1 MKTKKSI
8 LLFLFALFL
17 GCKTNTLTGKN
28 TLNFFGNNKQIF
40 AMSLQQYATFLKE
53 NKIVTDSDEAKLIAT
68 IGADI
73 ANAAQQY
80 FSFKG
85 QPNSLDDYNWEYN
98 LVNSD
103 QVNAWCMPGGKIVF
117 YTGIMPIAKNPDG
130 IAAIMGHEVAHAL
143 ADHGAQRM
151 SLGIV
156 QQAGG
161 IIATEATKNQEAQ
174 KRDRIMKAYGFGSTV
189 GGMLPFSRK
198 HETEADKIG
207 LELMTLAGYN
217 PEEAP
222 KLWER
227 MKAQSKGGQ
236 PEFLSTHP
244 SEERRIAN
252 LKQWIPQA
260 KALAGEIKTT
270 SIKNKIKN

>member
-1 MKTKKSI
+1 MKTLQYVFLVI
-8 LLFLFALFL
+8 AVLFF
-17 GCKTNTLTGKN
+17 GCKTNVLTGKK
-28 TLNFFGNNKQIF
+28 TLNFFGNKQLF
-40 AMSLQQYATFLKE
+40 AMSLQQYQSFLDENEVVTNTKE
-53 NKIVTDSDEAKLIAT
+53 ADLVKD

-73 ANAAQQY
+73 ARAAQIY
-80 FSFKG
+80 FNYKG
-85 QPNSLDDYNWEYN
+85 QPNMLDGYNWEYN

-117 YTGIMPIAKNPDG
+117 YTGIMPIADNPDG

-161 IIATEATKNQEAQ
+161 IITAEATKNQDAR
-174 KRDRIMKAYGFGSTV
+174 KRQQIMMAYGVGTTL

-198 HETEADKIG
+198 HESEADKIG
-207 LELMTLAGYN
+207 LELMTIAGYN

-222 KLWER
+222 ELWKR
-227 MKAQSKGGQ
+227 MKAQSKGGT
-236 PEFLSTHP
+236 PEFLNTHP

-252 LKQWIPQA
+252 LKSWIPGA
-260 KALAGEIKTT
+260 RALADEIKIT
-270 SIKNKIKN
+270 STKK

>member
-1 MKTKKSI
+1 MKTTLYTLVFLI
-8 LLFLFALFL
+8 LLVV
-17 GCKTNTLTGKN
+17 GCKTNTLTGKK
-28 TLNFFGNNKQIF
+28 TLNFFGDNKQLF
-40 AMSLQQYATFLKE
+40 SMSLQQYQSFLKE
-53 NKIVTDSDEAKLIAT
+53 NEVVTNTKEAELVSS
-68 IGADI
+68 IGRDI
-73 ANAAQQY
+73 ARAAQLY
-80 FSFKG
+80 YTYKG
-85 QPNSLDDYNWEYN
+85 HPNSLNDYNWEYN

-103 QVNAWCMPGGKIVF
+103 QLNAWCMPGGKIVF
-117 YTGIMPIAKNPDG
+117 YTGILPVASNADG

-161 IIATEATKNQEAQ
+161 IITAEVTKNQDAQ
-174 KRDRIMKAYGFGSTV
+174 KRQQIMMAYGIGTTL

-198 HETEADKIG
+198 HESEADKIG
-207 LELMTLAGYN
+207 LELMTIAGYN

-227 MKAQSKGGQ
+227 MKAQSKGGT

-244 SEERRIAN
+244 SEERRIAT
-252 LKQWIPQA
+252 LQQWIPHA
-260 KALAGEIKTT
+260 KALAEEIKLT
-270 SIKNKIKN
+270 SK

>member
-1 MKTKKSI
+1 MKTQFLSI
-8 LLFLFALFL
+8 FVLLFLFF
-17 GCKTNTLTGKN
+17 GCKTNVITGKK
-28 TLNFFGNNKQIF
+28 TLNFFGDNQ
-40 AMSLQQYATFLKE
+40 SLFPTSFQQYRSFLDE
-53 NKIVTDSDEAKLIAT
+53 HEVVTGTKDASAVAR
-68 IGADI
+68 IGNDI
-73 ANAAQQY
+73 ANAAALY
-80 FSFKG
+80 YAYLG
-85 QPNSLDDYNWEYN
+85 TPNGLDNYAWEYN
-98 LVNSD
+98 LVKSE

-117 YTGIMPIAKNPDG
+117 YTGIMPVAKNPDG

-143 ADHGAQRM
+143 ADHGTQRM

-161 IIATEATKNQEAQ
+161 LVTAQATKKEDER
-174 KRDRIMKAYGFGSTV
+174 KRQQIMMAYGIGTTV

-207 LELMTLAGYN
+207 LTLMTLAGYN

-227 MKAQSKGGQ
+227 MKAQSKGGV
-236 PEFLSTHP
+236 PEFLSSHP

-252 LKQWIPQA
+252 LQEWIPQA
-260 KALAGEIKTT
+260 KAIADEIKLTQ
-270 SIKNKIKN
+270 KK

>member
-1 MKTKKSI
+1 MKTSTTSV
-8 LLFLFALFL
+8 LFIVIFL
-17 GCKTNTLTGKN
+17 IGCKTNILTGKK

-40 AMSLQQYATFLKE
+40 ATSLQQYKSFLDENEVIKNSKE
-53 NKIVTDSDEAKLIAT
+53 ANMVKK

-73 ANAAQQY
+73 ARAAQIY
-80 FSFKG
+80 FNYKG
-85 QPNSLDDYNWEYN
+85 QHNMLDDYNWEYN

-117 YTGIMPIAKNPDG
+117 YTGIMPIANNPDG

-151 SLGIV
+151 SLGIL
-156 QQAGG
+156 QQVGG
-161 IIATEATKNQEAQ
+161 IVTAETTKNQDTRKQ
-174 KRDRIMKAYGFGSTV
+174 QQIMMAYGIGTTL

-207 LELMTLAGYN
+207 IELMTIAGYN

-227 MKAQSKGGQ
+227 MKAHSKGGA

-252 LKQWIPQA
+252 LRSWIPSA
-260 KALAGEIKTT
+260 RALANEIQTNKT
-270 SIKNKIKN
+270 N

>member
-1 MKTKKSI
+1 MKYTH
-8 LLFLFALFL
+8 FLFFAVFLLFL
-17 GCKTNTLTGKN
+17 GCKTNVLTGKK
-28 TLNFFGNNKQIF
+28 TLNFFGNNKQLF
-40 AMSLQQYATFLKE
+40 ATSLQQYQSFIDENEVVTNTKE
-53 NKIVTDSDEAKLIAT
+53 ADLVKS
-68 IGADI
+68 IGEDI
-73 ANAAQQY
+73 AQAAEVY
-80 FSFKG
+80 FNYKR
-85 QPNSLDDYNWEYN
+85 QPNVLNDYKWEYN
-98 LVNSD
+98 LIQSN

-117 YTGIMPIAKNPDG
+117 YTGIMPIAANADG

-161 IIATEATKNQEAQ
+161 IITAEATKDQDARKQ
-174 KRDRIMKAYGFGSTV
+174 QHIMMAYGVGTAL

-198 HETEADKIG
+198 HESEADKIG
-207 LELMTLAGYN
+207 LELMTIAGYN

-227 MKAQSKGGQ
+227 MKAKSKKET

-244 SEERRIAN
+244 SEVRRIAN
-252 LKQWIPQA
+252 LQAWIPEA
-260 KALAGEIKTT
+260 KSLAK
-270 SIKNKIKN
+270 KIKATTVAQ

>member
-1 MKTKKSI
+1 MKKNYAVFITI
-8 LLFLFALFL
+8 LLVFV
-17 GCKTNTLTGKN
+17 GCKTNVLTGKK

-40 AMSLQQYATFLKE
+40 AMSLQQYNSFLSENDVITDTKE
-53 NKIVTDSDEAKLIAT
+53 SDLVKS
-68 IGADI
+68 IGEDI
-73 ANAAQQY
+73 ASAAKIY
-80 FSFKG
+80 FNYKG
-85 QPNSLDDYNWEYN
+85 QPNMLNDYNWEYN
-98 LVNSD
+98 LVNNK

-117 YTGIMPIAKNPDG
+117 YTGIMLIAANADG

-161 IIATEATKNQEAQ
+161 IITAEATKNQDAQ
-174 KRDRIMKAYGFGSTV
+174 KRQQIMMAYGIGSSL

-198 HETEADKIG
+198 HENEADKIG
-207 LELMTLAGYN
+207 LELMTIAGYN

-244 SEERRIAN
+244 SETRRITN
-252 LKQWIPQA
+252 LKSWIPEA
-260 KALAGEIKTT
+260 KALAKKINTT
-270 SIKNKIKN
+270 AVAQ

>member
-1 MKTKKSI
+1 MKTSRYVFLVI
-8 LLFLFALFL
+8 TVLFF
-17 GCKTNTLTGKN
+17 GCKTNVLTGKK
-28 TLNFFGNNKQIF
+28 TLNFFGNKQLF
-40 AMSLQQYATFLKE
+40 AMSLQQYQSFLGENEVVINTKE
-53 NKIVTDSDEAKLIAT
+53 ADLVKD

-73 ANAAQQY
+73 ARAAQIY
-80 FSFKG
+80 FNYKG
-85 QPNSLDDYNWEYN
+85 QPHLLNDYNWEYN
-98 LVNSD
+98 LVNND

-117 YTGIMPIAKNPDG
+117 YTGIIPIADNPDG

-161 IIATEATKNQEAQ
+161 IITAEATKNQDAR
-174 KRDRIMKAYGFGSTV
+174 KRQQIMMAYGVGTTL

-198 HETEADKIG
+198 HESEADKIG
-207 LELMTLAGYN
+207 LELMTIAGYN

-222 KLWER
+222 ELWKR
-227 MKAQSKGGQ
+227 MKAQSKGGT

-252 LKQWIPQA
+252 LKSWIPVA
-260 KALAGEIKTT
+260 RALADEIKIT
-270 SIKNKIKN
+270 STKN

>member
-1 MKTKKSI
+1 MKTSRYVFLVI
-8 LLFLFALFL
+8 TVLFF
-17 GCKTNTLTGKN
+17 GCKTNVLTGKK
-28 TLNFFGNNKQIF
+28 TLNFFGNKQLF
-40 AMSLQQYATFLKE
+40 AMSLQQYQSFLDENEVVTNTKE
-53 NKIVTDSDEAKLIAT
+53 ADLVKD

-73 ANAAQQY
+73 ARAAQLY
-80 FSFKG
+80 FNYKG
-85 QPNSLDDYNWEYN
+85 QPHLLNDYNWEYN
-98 LVNSD
+98 LVNND

-117 YTGIMPIAKNPDG
+117 YTGIIPIADNPDG

-161 IIATEATKNQEAQ
+161 IITAEATKNQDAR
-174 KRDRIMKAYGFGSTV
+174 KRQQIMMAYGVGTTL

-198 HETEADKIG
+198 HESEADKIG
-207 LELMTLAGYN
+207 LELMTIAGYN

-222 KLWER
+222 ELWKR
-227 MKAQSKGGQ
+227 MKAQSKGGT

-252 LKQWIPQA
+252 LKSWIPVA
-260 KALAGEIKTT
+260 RALADEIKIT
-270 SIKNKIKN
+270 STKN

>member
-1 MKTKKSI
+1 MKNNYS
-8 LLFLFALFL
+8 LFIAVFL
-17 GCKTNTLTGKN
+17 VFVGCKTNVLTGKK

-40 AMSLQQYATFLKE
+40 AMSLQQYNSFLSENDVITDTKE
-53 NKIVTDSDEAKLIAT
+53 SDLVKS
-68 IGADI
+68 IGEDI
-73 ANAAQQY
+73 ARAAQVY
-80 FSFKG
+80 FNYKG
-85 QPNSLDDYNWEYN
+85 QPNMLNDYNWEYN
-98 LVNSD
+98 LVNNQ

-117 YTGIMPIAKNPDG
+117 YTGIMPIAANADG

-161 IIATEATKNQEAQ
+161 IITAEATKNQDAQ
-174 KRDRIMKAYGFGSTV
+174 KRQQIMMAYGIGSSL

-207 LELMTLAGYN
+207 LELMTIAGYN

-244 SEERRIAN
+244 SEVRRIAN
-252 LKQWIPQA
+252 LKSWIPGA
-260 KALAGEIKTT
+260 KSLAKQINATAVAQ
-270 SIKNKIKN
+270 

>member
-1 MKTKKSI
+1 MKTSQYI
-8 LLFLFALFL
+8 LLVLSVLFF
-17 GCKTNTLTGKN
+17 GCKTNVLTGKK

-40 AMSLQQYATFLKE
+40 SMSLQQYQSFLNENEVVTNTKDAELIKE
-53 NKIVTDSDEAKLIAT
+53 
-68 IGADI
+68 IGAAI
-73 ANAAQQY
+73 AHAAQVY
-80 FSFKG
+80 FNYKG
-85 QPNSLDDYNWEYN
+85 QSHLLNDYDWEYN
-98 LVNSD
+98 LVNSE

-156 QQAGG
+156 QQVGG
-161 IIATEATKNQEAQ
+161 IVTAEATKNQNAQ
-174 KRDRIMKAYGFGSTV
+174 KRQQIMMAYGIGSTL

-198 HETEADKIG
+198 HESEADKIG
-207 LELMTLAGYN
+207 LELMVIAGYN

-227 MKAQSKGGQ
+227 MKAQSKGGP

-252 LKQWIPQA
+252 LTAWIPEA
-260 KALAGEIKTT
+260 KALAEEIKLT
-270 SIKNKIKN
+270 SSAN

>member
-1 MKTKKSI
+1 MKYSYFLFIVAI
-8 LLFLFALFL
+8 LLFF
-17 GCKTNTLTGKN
+17 GCKTNVLTGKK
-28 TLNFFGNNKQIF
+28 TLNFFGNNKQLF
-40 AMSLQQYATFLKE
+40 AMSLQQYQSFIDENEVVINTKE
-53 NKIVTDSDEAKLIAT
+53 SELVKS
-68 IGADI
+68 IGQDI
-73 ANAAQQY
+73 AHAAEVY
-80 FSFKG
+80 FNYKG
-85 QPNSLDDYNWEYN
+85 QPNMLNDYDWEYN
-98 LVNSD
+98 LIQSD

-117 YTGIMPIAKNPDG
+117 YSGIMPIAVKDDG

-161 IIATEATKNQEAQ
+161 IITAEATKDQDARKQ
-174 KRDRIMKAYGFGSTV
+174 QQILMAYGVGTTL

-198 HETEADKIG
+198 HESEADKIG
-207 LELMTLAGYN
+207 LELMTIAGYN

-227 MKAQSKGGQ
+227 MKAKSKGGT

-244 SEERRIAN
+244 SEVRRIAN
-252 LKQWIPQA
+252 LQRWIPEA
-260 KALAGEIKTT
+260 KLLAK
-270 SIKNKIKN
+270 KIKATTVAH

>member
-1 MKTKKSI
+1 MKTTHYVI
-8 LLFLFALFL
+8 IAALLMLL
-17 GCKTNTLTGKN
+17 GCKTNVLTGKK
-28 TLNFFGNNKQIF
+28 TLNFFGNNKQLF
-40 AMSLQQYATFLKE
+40 SMSLQQYQSFLNE
-53 NKIVTDSDEAKLIAT
+53 NDVITGTRDAELVAS
-68 IGADI
+68 IGKDI
-73 ANAAQQY
+73 ARAAQQY
-80 FSFKG
+80 FIYKG
-85 QPNSLDDYNWEYN
+85 QPNVLNDYGWEYN
-98 LVNSD
+98 LVNNK

-117 YTGIMPIAKNPDG
+117 YTGIMPIAANPDG

-161 IIATEATKNQEAQ
+161 IITAEATKNQDAR
-174 KRDRIMKAYGFGSTV
+174 KRQQIMMAYGIGSTI

-207 LELMTLAGYN
+207 LELMAIAGYN

-227 MKAQSKGGQ
+227 MKAQSKGGP

-244 SEERRIAN
+244 SEVRRIAN
-252 LKQWIPQA
+252 LQKWIPEA
-260 KALAGEIKTT
+260 KALAE
-270 SIKNKIKN
+270 KIKSTPIGK